1 MQFAVVIMSVGFI
14 AFVTVLHIIGKV
26 WPPRFVLHDAFKRTA
41 SLSASVC
48 VLHQPTSL
56 YLLALGVHDVWL
68 AMMFLLQIMIKA
80 VILMFASLRSSHWG
94 HN

>member
-1 MQFAVVIMSVGFI
+1 MSVGFI

-26 WPPRFVLHDAFKRTA
+26 WPPRFVLHDAFQRTA

-56 YLLALGVHDVWL
+56 YLLALGVQMYHPSL
-68 AMMFLLQIMIKA
+68 LLQAFQADVFSVYVLA
-80 VILMFASLRSSHWG
+80 VQIQG
-94 HN
+94 G